1 MPSRKRV
8 EQFID
13 AVVHGDHAQ
22 AIKDFYH
29 ADATMQENCEPPRR
43 GRDNL
48 IAHEKQAMGRLQE
61 MKTHPPET
69 VLVDGDDVMIMWT
82 FDATDKQGV
91 TRRLNEISHQV
102 WSADGIMKER
112 FVYDSATAWQIV
124 EPA

>member
-1 MPSRKRV
+1 MPTRKRV
-8 EQFID
+8 EQFIH
-13 AVVHGDHAQ
+13 AVVHGDHAD

-29 ADATMQENCEPPRR
+29 IDASMQENFDPPRR

-48 IAHEKQAMGRLQE
+48 IAHEKRAMDRLQE

-69 VLVDGDDVMIMWT
+69 VLVDGDNAMIVWT
-82 FDATDKQGV
+82 FDATGKDGV
-91 TRRLNEISHQV
+91 TRRLNEISHQI

-124 EPA
+124 EPD